1 MMSSTLAILLV
12 GFCLTYERRYSDT
25 SEEKMPPVNPFY
37 LCKQPSYSRVCI
49 VVSMLV
55 LCIISFPLQLSK
67 TVEDLEDPYLQSQ
80 IPSFHYQRYPNI

>member
-12 GFCLTYERRYSDT
+12 GYCLTYERRYSDT
-25 SEEKMPPVNPFY
+25 SEEKMPPVILFY
-37 LCKQPSYSRVCI
+37 LCKQPSYSTVCI
-49 VVSMLV
+49 VVSI

-67 TVEDLEDPYLQSQ
+67 TVEDLEDPYLQSE